1 MQMMRGRVDIFWV
14 ETMYKMGETYMGM
27 IVVIV
32 VFIFMGTVVVFIFM
46 IIVVVVKIFMRAVV
60 VFIFMIIVVVMFI
73 FMVVVFVMVLWMRKV
88 NVNELASL

>member
-1 MQMMRGRVDIFWV
+1 MQMRGRVDIFWV

-46 IIVVVVKIFMRAVV
+46 IIV
-60 VFIFMIIVVVMFI
+60 FI
-73 FMVVVFVMVLWMRKV
+73 VFVMVLWMPM
-88 NVNELASL
+88 